1 MIKLAVLY
9 ITLLAYAG
17 TLVGT
22 GVVLIANLPRVA
34 KQKSENLSMQ
44 RALDSSLMKIIGI
57 ILVVEVIVCLP
68 SIIALKKLHMCLSIP
83 KMKNQ

>member
-1 MIKLAVLY
+1 MIKLAILY

-17 TLVGT
+17 KIVGI

-34 KQKSENLSMQ
+34 EQKSENLSVQ
-44 RALDSSLMKIIGI
+44 RAFDASLMKIIGI

-68 SIIALKKLHMCLSIP
+68 STIALKKLHMCLSIP

>member
-1 MIKLAVLY
+1 MIKLAILY

-17 TLVGT
+17 KIVGI

-34 KQKSENLSMQ
+34 EQKSENLSVQ
-44 RALDSSLMKIIGI
+44 RAFDASLMKIIGI
-57 ILVVEVIVCLP
+57 ILVVEVIVCL
-68 SIIALKKLHMCLSIP
+68 SSTIALKKLHMCLSIP